1 MNAHHTKIELCG
13 EEYAAVVL
21 FESDESPWIS
31 SVTLCR
37 SVKEFYNANG
47 EFKPRVKLVS
57 LDITPLL
64 NSTQFSALTDEIMA
78 EEKAEEG
85 MREAA

>member
-1 MNAHHTKIELCG
+1 MNKHHTKIELCG

-37 SVKEFYNANG
+37 SVKEFYNATG
-47 EFKPRVKLVS
+47 EFKPMVNLVR
-57 LDITPLL
+57 LDIKPLL
-64 NSTQFSALTDEIMA
+64 NSGAIFCL
-78 EEKAEEG
+78 G
-85 MREAA
+85 G